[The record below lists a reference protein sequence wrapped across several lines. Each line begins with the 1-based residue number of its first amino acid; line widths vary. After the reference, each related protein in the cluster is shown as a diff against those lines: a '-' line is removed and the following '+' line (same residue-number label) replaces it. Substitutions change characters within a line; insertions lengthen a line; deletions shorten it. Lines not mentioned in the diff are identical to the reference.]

1 VLSFA
6 LRWRRGEDR
15 SGEAGRTDRF
25 GSSANEFGPETV
37 LEFAS
42 RYESTRCCGP
52 KENEDP
58 IDPRWRET
66 VGDGRWGMPG
76 MVYCPSGGGVE
87 VIGAKTSH

>member
-1 VLSFA
+1 M
-6 LRWRRGEDR
+6 
-15 SGEAGRTDRF
+15 
-25 GSSANEFGPETV
+25 

-58 IDPRWRET
+58 IDPRWRESI
-66 VGDGRWGMPG
+66 GDGRWGMPG

-87 VIGAKTSH
+87 GICASTTVIDVGEVDN